1 MAQKTKQ
8 QLKAT
13 LVNGYFVQGSDFT
26 DLVDSLK
33 GMQTEVSDPTA
44 SGRSVTFI
52 ATISQDSEGRITA
65 TKKTMDTT
73 GLLTQR
79 DLQTYQSRDLQKVV
93 NITLTGTGEPL
104 EFPVEHSMGHYP
116 TVRILDS
123 EGYEVSPMTYELEL
137 WKVRHESVNSV
148 VVQIFEQMNTDY
160 SGNFKLVFD

>member
-1 MAQKTKQ
+1 M
-8 QLKAT
+8 
-13 LVNGYFVQGSDFT
+13 VNGYFVQGSDFT

-33 GMQTEVSDPTA
+33 GMQSPVSSPVA
-44 SGRSVTFI
+44 SGKATAFI
-52 ATISQDSEGRITA
+52 DSISQDAEGNILA
-65 TKKTMDTT
+65 TKKTIDTT

-116 TVRILDS
+116 TVRILDT

>member
-1 MAQKTKQ
+1 MTKSE
-8 QLKAT
+8 LKA
-13 LVNGYFVQGSDFT
+13 LFVNGH
-26 DLVDSLK
+26 LVTAEDMANLIDSLK
-33 GMQTEVSDPTA
+33 AMQTEVSDPTA

-52 ATISQDSEGRITA
+52 ATITQDSEGRITA
-65 TKKTMDTT
+65 TKKTIDTT

-116 TVRILDS
+116 TVRILDT

>member
-1 MAQKTKQ
+1 MTKSE
-8 QLKAT
+8 LKA
-13 LVNGYFVQGSDFT
+13 LFVNGH
-26 DLVDSLK
+26 LVTAEDMANLIDSLK
-33 GMQTEVSDPTA
+33 AMQTAVSDPTA

-65 TKKTMDTT
+65 TKKTIDTT

-116 TVRILDS
+116 TVRILDT
-123 EGYEVSPMTYELEL
+123 EGYEVSSMTYELEL

>member
-1 MAQKTKQ
+1 MTKSD
-8 QLKAT
+8 LKA
-13 LVNGYFVQGSDFT
+13 LFVNGH
-26 DLVDSLK
+26 LVTAEDMANLIDSLK
-33 GMQTEVSDPTA
+33 AMQTAVSDPTA

-65 TKKTMDTT
+65 TKKTIDTT

-116 TVRILDS
+116 TVRILDT

>member
-1 MAQKTKQ
+1 MTKSE
-8 QLKAT
+8 LKALFVDGH
-13 LVNGYFVQGSDFT
+13 LVTAEDMGN
-26 DLVDSLK
+26 LIDSLK
-33 GMQTEVSDPTA
+33 AMQTAVSDPTA

-65 TKKTMDTT
+65 TKKTIDTT

-116 TVRILDS
+116 TVRILDT

>member
-1 MAQKTKQ
+1 MTKSD
-8 QLKAT
+8 LKA
-13 LVNGYFVQGSDFT
+13 LFVNGH
-26 DLVDSLK
+26 LVTAEDMANLIDSLK
-33 GMQTEVSDPTA
+33 AMQTEVGDPTA

-52 ATISQDSEGRITA
+52 ATITQDSEGRITA
-65 TKKTMDTT
+65 TKKTMDIT

-93 NITLTGTGEPL
+93 NITLTGTGDPL

-116 TVRILDS
+116 TVRILDT

>member
-1 MAQKTKQ
+1 MTKSE
-8 QLKAT
+8 LKA
-13 LVNGYFVQGSDFT
+13 LFVNGH
-26 DLVDSLK
+26 LVTAEDMANLIDSLK
-33 GMQTEVSDPTA
+33 AMQTAVSDPTA

-65 TKKTMDTT
+65 TKKTIDTT

-116 TVRILDS
+116 TVRILDT

>member
-1 MAQKTKQ
+1 MTKSE
-8 QLKAT
+8 LKA
-13 LVNGYFVQGSDFT
+13 LFVNGH
-26 DLVDSLK
+26 LVTAEDMANLIDSLK
-33 GMQTEVSDPTA
+33 AMQTEVSDPTA

-65 TKKTMDTT
+65 TKKTIDTT

-116 TVRILDS
+116 TVRILDT

>member
-1 MAQKTKQ
+1 MTKSD
-8 QLKAT
+8 LKA
-13 LVNGYFVQGSDFT
+13 LFVNGH
-26 DLVDSLK
+26 LVTAEDMANLIDSLK
-33 GMQTEVSDPTA
+33 AMQTEVSDPTA

-52 ATISQDSEGRITA
+52 ATITQDSEGRITA
-65 TKKTMDTT
+65 TKKTMDIT

-93 NITLTGTGEPL
+93 EITLTGTGEPL

-116 TVRILDS
+116 TVRILDT

>member
-1 MAQKTKQ
+1 MTKSE
-8 QLKAT
+8 LKA
-13 LVNGYFVQGSDFT
+13 LFVNGH
-26 DLVDSLK
+26 LVTAEDMANLIDSLK
-33 GMQTEVSDPTA
+33 AMQTEVSDPTA

-104 EFPVEHSMGHYP
+104 EFPVKHSMGHYP
-116 TVRILDS
+116 TVRILDT

>member
-1 MAQKTKQ
+1 MTKSE
-8 QLKAT
+8 LKA
-13 LVNGYFVQGSDFT
+13 LFVNGH
-26 DLVDSLK
+26 LVTAEDMANLIDSLK
-33 GMQTEVSDPTA
+33 AMQTEVSDPTA

-65 TKKTMDTT
+65 TKKTIDTT

-93 NITLTGTGEPL
+93 NITLTGAGEPL

-116 TVRILDS
+116 TVRILDT

>member
-1 MAQKTKQ
+1 MTKSE
-8 QLKAT
+8 LKALFVDGH
-13 LVNGYFVQGSDFT
+13 LVTAEDMGN
-26 DLVDSLK
+26 LIDSLK
-33 GMQTEVSDPTA
+33 AMQSPVSDPTA

-65 TKKTMDTT
+65 TKKTIDTT

-116 TVRILDS
+116 TVRILDT
-123 EGYEVSPMTYELEL
+123 EGYEVSSMTYELEL

>member
-1 MAQKTKQ
+1 MTKSE
-8 QLKAT
+8 LKA
-13 LVNGYFVQGSDFT
+13 LFVNGH
-26 DLVDSLK
+26 LVTAEDMANLIDSLK
-33 GMQTEVSDPTA
+33 AMQTAVSDPTA

-52 ATISQDSEGRITA
+52 ATISQNSEGRITA
-65 TKKTMDTT
+65 TKKTIDTT

-116 TVRILDS
+116 TVRILDT